1 MEMSTCSERQMTEPL
16 HDLMPDGEINDE
28 TKNVVERSN
37 ERTCCQGGVNL
48 EPIQRHR
55 YPSAKETGKQDYEK
69 ECYANSDTQGKIH
82 VKEQAHRQNNR
93 RANKSVDET
102 YPEFLP

>member
-1 MEMSTCSERQMTEPL
+1 MQSCSERQMPEPL
-16 HDLMPDGEINDE
+16 HDLMADGEINNE
-28 TKNVVERSN
+28 TENVVERCN

-48 EPIQRHR
+48 KSIQRHR

-69 ECYANSDTQGKIH
+69 ECNASGDAQGKIH

-93 RANKSVDET
+93 RANKSVDEAD
-102 YPEFLP
+102 PEFLP